1 MSRSLPRFELPEMK
15 LPTIDQERLV
25 STAKDVAYV
34 VVGFGVL
41 TFQRAQ
47 VRRQEMAKRFATDL
61 RSLDSRVEG
70 VATRL
75 DEIVGKVA
83 EQLPDPAG
91 NLLEQAQKAAVKA
104 RGDLRARL
112 VPAA

>member
-1 MSRSLPRFELPEMK
+1 MTRSLPRFEMPEIK
-15 LPTIDQERLV
+15 LPNIDQERLV
-25 STAKDVAYV
+25 SAAKDAAYV

-61 RSLDSRVEG
+61 RAIDTRFEGMASRV
-70 VATRL
+70 
-75 DEIVGKVA
+75 DEIVVKVA
-83 EQLPDPAG
+83 GQLPDPAG
-91 NLLEQAQKAAVKA
+91 NLLEQAQKAAAKA
-104 RGDLRARL
+104 RGELRARL